1 MSSDIFGLAGNQFLG
16 NNLAEWIVTIAGIFL
31 AITVSPVAWAITFFW
46 IENFLFWLLPEM
58 TFAFYHWRA
67 YRNKMTLDEFLEM
80 RRLKQF
86 NKKMEK

>member
-16 NNLAEWIVTIAGIFL
+16 NNLAEWIVTVAGVIL
-31 AITVSPVAWAITFFW
+31 ALTVNP
-46 IENFLFWLLPEM
+46 LFWLFTFFFIENLFFFLLPEL

-67 YRNKMTLDEFLEM
+67 YRNKMTIDEFLEM
-80 RRLKQF
+80 RRLKRI